1 MGDDTGVFAVV
12 KRRNGKIGFP
22 ATLSLYVW
30 RLGGFERGNF
40 TQPILRKGVRTES
53 FAPFLF
59 EGGKGVSKYLHVFFC
74 LNPFPNILEKC
85 FYVKN
90 KCSILRRK

>member
-22 ATLSLYVW
+22 ATLSLYIR

-40 TQPILRKGVRTES
+40 TQPILRKGVRRIALLL
-53 FAPFLF
+53 FFLRV
-59 EGGKGVSKYLHVFFC
+59 EKECQSIYTCFFG
-74 LNPFPNILEKC
+74 LNPFPNILEMHFC
-85 FYVKN
+85 VKN
-90 KCSILRRK
+90 KCSIL